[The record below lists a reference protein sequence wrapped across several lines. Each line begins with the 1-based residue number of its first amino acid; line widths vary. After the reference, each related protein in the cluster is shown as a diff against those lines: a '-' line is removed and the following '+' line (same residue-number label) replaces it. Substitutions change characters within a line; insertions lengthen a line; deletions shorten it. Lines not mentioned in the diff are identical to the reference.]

1 MEWTIHD
8 LASNMQ
14 GEGQTDVLIT
24 DFENAFDKVGYRHL
38 IHRQEFQ
45 KAQYWVLASSCCT
58 YSPVHV
64 KDLAESLSTKVDYLL
79 MTLYYTWL
87 FSLWTI
93 MWAYRKIYDDF
104 FFFLWKPFTTLTT
117 WKNHLYTQCRWSQ
130 VMEEDEEEEEEEEI
144 FPNFWSTIAGY
155 DELWLWF

>member
-24 DFENAFDKVGYRHL
+24 DFENAFDKVGYRRL

-64 KDLAESLSTKVDYLL
+64 KDLAESLSTKVRLLADDTILYLAIPS
-79 MTLYYTWL
+79 MNDSV
-87 FSLWTI
+87 SL
-93 MWAYRKIYDDF
+93 
-104 FFFLWKPFTTLTT
+104 
-117 WKNHLYTQCRWSQ
+117 Q
-130 VMEEDEEEEEEEEI
+130 ED
-144 FPNFWSTIAGY
+144 
-155 DELWLWF
+155 LR